1 MRFEDWQ
8 DRLTEVIEKHDALP
22 FELGVSDCAIL
33 PIETIEAITGT
44 LPNELELMRHY
55 TDMESGQ
62 RRARELGCRNLAE
75 LFAKALP
82 EIPVAFA
89 GRGDVGIADYRGAIV
104 GGGVVVVGIDLIG
117 KGHEGTVRLP
127 RQYLSR
133 AFKVE

>member
-8 DRLTEVIEKHDALP
+8 DRLADVIAKHDALP
-22 FELGVSDCAIL
+22 FEYGVSDCAML
-33 PIETIEAITGT
+33 PIDVIEALTGS
-44 LPNELELMRHY
+44 LPDIMRVTYH
-55 TDMESGQ
+55 DMAS
-62 RRARELGCRNLAE
+62 ARQLGREHGCQNLAE
-75 LFAKALP
+75 FFALALP

-89 GRGDVGIADYRGAIV
+89 GRGDIGIADYRGAIV

-133 AFKVE
+133 AFRVE

>member
-8 DRLTEVIEKHDALP
+8 DRLTDVIARHDAMP
-22 FELGVSDCAIL
+22 FELGVSDCAML
-33 PIETIEAITGT
+33 PIDVIQALTGSVPDP
-44 LPNELELMRHY
+44 LNRLDYH
-55 TDMESGQ
+55 DMESGQ
-62 RRARELGCRNLAE
+62 RSARELGARNLAE
-75 LFAKALP
+75 LFAMALP

-133 AFKVE
+133 AFRVE

>member
-8 DRLTEVIEKHDALP
+8 DRLSDVIAKHDEMP
-22 FELGVSDCAIL
+22 FEYGVSDCAML
-33 PIETIEAITGT
+33 PFAVIEALTGE
-44 LPNELELMRHY
+44 LPDVLRMEYHDNE
-55 TDMESGQ
+55 SAQ
-62 RRARELGCRNLAE
+62 RAGRERGCRNLAE

-133 AFKVE
+133 AFRVE